1 MRIID
6 AETGELDTIDP
17 AAAAATGADSDNDT
31 STTVDDD
38 PLAAMDAGIAA
49 ASDAEPAAAE
59 PVKDAA
65 TDPAAQPEVD
75 KATEAKPDESAKPD
89 AAKPDADTEAEI
101 TALGLKEKSA
111 ARFRELTAEVKALA
125 PIKQQLEQAG
135 IKDVAELPRL
145 VKDATDG
152 RDLVKMVQDTGADPD
167 QFGKTLDYL
176 SLIGAASKGDMKAA
190 EQAFDVLQGEVA
202 ALAKALGR
210 EVPGMFDPLAE
221 HADLRDAIE
230 AGDMTRKHAMEVA
243 HARTQQQAAAQH
255 QQQTQTQQRQQQE
268 REQAQQQATQQGI
281 TGLQAWEQRAAATNP
296 NYAAIRPALSARV
309 AEIRKTH
316 PPGEWVAQTAI
327 AYAELV
333 TSAAPA
339 APAAPRPGPIRPSGP
354 GPTMAPAT
362 FDSIEAAMDF
372 GITQASR

>member
-6 AETGELDTIDP
+6 AETGDLDTTDP
-17 AAAAATGADSDNDT
+17 AAAAATGADSDSDT

-49 ASDAEPAAAE
+49 ATEVEPTAAEPAT
-59 PVKDAA
+59 PV
-65 TDPAAQPEVD
+65 DPAAQPEVD
-75 KATEAKPDESAKPD
+75 KATEAKPDEAAKPD

-101 TALGLKEKSA
+101 TSLGLKEKSA

-167 QFGKTLDYL
+167 QFGQALDYL
-176 SLIGAASKGDMKAA
+176 SLIGAASRGDMKAA

-221 HADLRDAIE
+221 HTDLREAIE

-281 TGLQAWEQRAAATNP
+281 TGLQVWEQRAAASNP
-296 NYAAIRPALSARV
+296 DYAAIRPALNARV
-309 AEIRKTH
+309 AEIRKAH

-354 GPTMAPAT
+354 GPTMAPAA
-362 FDSIEAAMDF
+362 FESVEDAMDF
-372 GITQASR
+372 GIKQASR